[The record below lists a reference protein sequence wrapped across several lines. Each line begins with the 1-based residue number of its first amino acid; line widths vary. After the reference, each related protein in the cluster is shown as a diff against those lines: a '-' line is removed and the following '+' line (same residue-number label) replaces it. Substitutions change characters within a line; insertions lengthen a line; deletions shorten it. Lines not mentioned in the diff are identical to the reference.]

1 MSTLAC
7 YANVRTDTPGSLLR
21 AAVSDWLGWSQQGAH
36 WKAESCPEKAWGFA
50 HPSHLC
56 LHTQV
61 FVCAAAIKMGGYIP
75 PARADLPLRSSM
87 LLQVSSFSKC
97 SNLASF
103 RQYGNHLLRALS
115 LPGSV
120 PGGEFVSCHVAEFGF
135 IH

>member
-1 MSTLAC
+1 MQMLGRTLPAHC
-7 YANVRTDTPGSLLR
+7 SEPQLVTGWVGASRELIGRQSPAQRRPG
-21 AAVSDWLGWSQQGAH
+21 A
-36 WKAESCPEKAWGFA
+36 
-50 HPSHLC
+50 
-56 LHTQV
+56 LHTPHTY
-61 FVCAAAIKMGGYIP
+61 VCTPRCLSVRLPSKWEVTFLL
-75 PARADLPLRSSM
+75 RADLPLRSSM

-103 RQYGNHLLRALS
+103 QQYGNHLLRALS